1 MPISQ
6 PIKEKRNETKIA
18 HHLADNQ
25 QDGRQCN
32 RLLNNL

>member
-6 PIKEKRNETKIA
+6 LIKEKRNKTQIA
-18 HHLADNQ
+18 RHLADNQ
-25 QDGRQCN
+25 QDGGQCN